1 MKTTPNVPAVQLP
14 KTGGGTATFTDITD
28 TTAIASD
35 VISGKYFYLASGQ
48 KVQGSRT
55 GGISLSQDANG
66 YVVLPNTGDAQIFK
80 AKTVTQ
86 SGTYNASSDGAD
98 GYSSVI
104 VNAGTVNVDAVTST
118 ELTWTIT
125 FTGLVAE
132 PKAFFVCHNPNASSM
147 HSDIYVQD
155 YRAIVTVLYNGSSTE
170 AYGASG
176 TSASASVSK
185 PSGSISFT
193 YSSGTLAI
201 TYTRK
206 GTSDTT
212 RFYTDYEL
220 TYIY

>member
-1 MKTTPNVPAVQLP
+1 MANTYVNKVQLAD
-14 KTGGGTATFTDITD
+14 GTSLIDISD
-28 TTAIASD
+28 STAVASD

-66 YVVLPNTGDAQIFK
+66 YVVLPTTGDVQIFK

-118 ELTWTIT
+118 ELNYTIT

-147 HSDIYVQD
+147 DSDIYVQND
-155 YRAIVTVLYNGSSTE
+155 YAIVTVLYDGTSTE
-170 AYGASG
+170 AYCAAGSS
-176 TSASASVSK
+176 TSARVFK

-201 TYTRK
+201 TYTRQ
-206 GTSDTT
+206 GTNDKT